1 MSKIVLN
8 EREVAEAAIAT
19 NKLGAKPGETLTRV
33 AKYYA
38 QVEGYK
44 KKEIRRK
51 LEDLLLKNDPR
62 TLLMNWDGAL
72 DGIVKTSNKTPLI
85 ELDGIPITSNELQTI
100 DSLPSKQLARLAFTL
115 LCVAKYWYAVNEK
128 NNMWVNTSDRD
139 IMAMANISASIKRQ
153 SELLHNLRELRLI
166 QFSKRVDNLNVQV
179 LFAEPHGSTTMM
191 VTDFRNL
198 GNQYM
203 LRLGGSFIRC
213 EQCGLVVRRK
223 NNAHRYCTDCAAEL
237 HSRKSIES
245 VSRKRDNQ
253 AVSFQPV

>member
-1 MSKIVLN
+1 
-8 EREVAEAAIAT
+8 
-19 NKLGAKPGETLTRV
+19 
-33 AKYYA
+33 
-38 QVEGYK
+38 
-44 KKEIRRK
+44 
-51 LEDLLLKNDPR
+51 
-62 TLLMNWDGAL
+62 
-72 DGIVKTSNKTPLI
+72 
-85 ELDGIPITSNELQTI
+85 
-100 DSLPSKQLARLAFTL
+100 
-115 LCVAKYWYAVNEK
+115 
-128 NNMWVNTSDRD
+128 
-139 IMAMANISASIKRQ
+139 MAMANISASIKRQ

-179 LFAEPHGSTTMM
+179 LFAEPHGSTAMM

-245 VSRKRDNQ
+245 VSRKRDSQ